1 MGVNNDLTNTY
12 FNKYSYIIFE
22 EIKAKT
28 MTNTE
33 NKDNFIPVVVMRDIV
48 VYPQMMAPIFI
59 SRKMSAIA
67 IENAILT
74 EDHYL
79 ILLAQKDPSLEEPEI
94 KDLYQAGVLIKAVQI
109 LKFPDGTIKALADGT
124 ERVKIVEIKK
134 ENDFYQ
140 AKYEVLQ
147 EIKQEDENTKALIN
161 LTIEKFKEYI
171 KKTTK
176 INVESFITLAEIKE
190 AGKLAD
196 IIATYLSIELPEKQ
210 KILEV
215 MNTYERLEEVSKILA
230 KELELLG
237 IEETIQEKVKFSLGK
252 TQKEFLLREKLRA
265 IKQELGTEEGL
276 DESEELRK
284 KIEDAKVPQKVKEQL
299 LKEVRKLEKM
309 SFYSAETSVVRTYV
323 DTVLELPWSKHSKDM
338 LDIKRAQ
345 KILDEDHYGLKD
357 AKERI
362 LEFLAVKKLSKEPQA
377 TIICLAGP
385 PGVGKTSLA
394 KSIARSLNK
403 KFSQV
408 SLGGINDESEI
419 RGHRRTYI
427 GAMPGRIIRAI
438 QNAGTKNPV
447 ILLDEIEKMLPSH
460 MGDPTAAMLEVLD
473 PSQNSHYT
481 DHYIDLEF
489 DLSEVFFIATANTV
503 ENLYKPLKDRLEI
516 IYLPGYTEEEKLNI
530 AQKYLIPRQFKV
542 NGIKE
547 GKLEITEEALREII
561 NKYTRE
567 SGVREIERNIAKACR
582 KVAVEIVKNPD
593 IKIVLTSENI
603 TDYLGVYKYV
613 RQEAEKEPQVGLV
626 HGLAWT
632 EVGGELLEIEAS
644 IMPGNGKL
652 NLTGRL
658 GEIMKESAQAAFGYT
673 RSNYEKLKLPSNLQE
688 KYDVHIHAP
697 DGATPKDGPSAGI
710 ALTLAMISA
719 FTNRPVRSD
728 IAMTGEI
735 TLRGRILPIGGLK
748 EKCIAALRSGIKN
761 VIIPKANEKD
771 LEEFP
776 DYLKEKIDFK
786 AVENFDEVLEYA
798 LLEAIETVSSNGKGL
813 KSSKKEKEF
822 KF

>member
-1 MGVNNDLTNTY
+1 MTDID
-12 FNKYSYIIFE
+12 NKG
-22 EIKAKT
+22 K
-28 MTNTE
+28 
-33 NKDNFIPVVVMRDIV
+33 FIPVVVMRDIV

-59 SRKMSAIA
+59 SRKMSSIA

-74 EDHYL
+74 EDHHL
-79 ILLAQKDPSLEEPEI
+79 ILLAQKDPKIEEPEI
-94 KDLYQAGVLIKAVQI
+94 KDLYQAGILIKAVQ
-109 LKFPDGTIKALADGT
+109 LLRFPDGTIKALADGI
-124 ERVKIVEIKK
+124 ERVKIIEIIK
-134 ENDFYQ
+134 ENDYYK

-147 EIKQEDENTKALIN
+147 EIIQEDENTKALVN
-161 LTIEKFKEYI
+161 LTIDKFKEYI

-190 AGKLAD
+190 SGKLAD

-210 KILEV
+210 KILEIL
-215 MNTYERLEEVSKILA
+215 NTYERLEEVSKILA
-230 KELELLG
+230 KEIELLS
-237 IEETIQEKVKFSLGK
+237 IEETIQEKVKFKLGK
-252 TQKEFLLREKLRA
+252 TQKDFLLREKLRA
-265 IKQELGTEEGL
+265 IKEELGTEEGL
-276 DESEELRK
+276 DEAEELHRK
-284 KIEDAKVPQKVKEQL
+284 IDAAKVPQKVKEQL
-299 LKEVRKLEKM
+299 SKEVRKLERM

-323 DTVLELPWSKHSKDM
+323 DTVLELPWSKSSKDM
-338 LDIKRAQ
+338 LDINRAQ

-377 TIICLAGP
+377 AIICLAGP

-394 KSIARSLNK
+394 RSIARSLNR
-403 KFSQV
+403 KFAQV

-427 GAMPGRIIRAI
+427 GSMPGRIIRAI

-489 DLSEVFFIATANTV
+489 DLSDVFFIATANTV
-503 ENLYKPLKDRLEI
+503 EILYKPLKDRLEI
-516 IYLPGYTEEEKLNI
+516 IYLPGYTEEEKVNI

-547 GKLEITEEALREII
+547 DKLDITEAALREII

-567 SGVREIERNIAKACR
+567 AGVREVERNIAKACR
-582 KVAVEIVKNPD
+582 RVAVEIVKNPD
-593 IKIVLTSENI
+593 AKIVLTPENI

-613 RQEAEKEPQVGLV
+613 RQEAEKEPQIGLV

-632 EVGGELLEIEAS
+632 EAGGELLEIEAS

-658 GEIMKESAQAAFGYT
+658 GEIMKESAQTAFGYT
-673 RSNYEKLKLPSNLQE
+673 RSNYEKLKLASNLQE

-710 ALTLAMISA
+710 ALTLSMISA
-719 FTNRPVRSD
+719 FTKRPVRSD

-748 EKCIAALRSGIKN
+748 EKCIAALRNGIKN
-761 VIIPKANEKD
+761 IIIPKANEKD

-776 DYLKEKIDFK
+776 DYLKDKINFK
-786 AVENFDEVLEYA
+786 IVENFDEVLEYA
-798 LLEAIETVSSNGKGL
+798 LLNAVETVSSNGKGD
-813 KSSKKEKEF
+813 KNAKKEKEF

>member
-1 MGVNNDLTNTY
+1 MKNSALVFYYYEMT
-12 FNKYSYIIFE
+12 
-22 EIKAKT
+22 EIEK
-28 MTNTE
+28 
-33 NKDNFIPVVVMRDIV
+33 KDDFIPVVTMRDII

-59 SRKMSAIA
+59 SRKMSSIA
-67 IENAILT
+67 VENAILT
-74 EDHYL
+74 EDHYM
-79 ILLAQKDPSLEEPEI
+79 ILLAQKDPSIDEPELS
-94 KDLYQAGVLIKAVQI
+94 DLYSVGMLVKVVQI
-109 LKFPDGTIKALADGT
+109 LKFPDGTVKALADGVN
-124 ERVKIVEIKK
+124 RVKITELMKEDFVKARYEILEEIKS
-134 ENDFYQ
+134 
-140 AKYEVLQ
+140 
-147 EIKQEDENTKALIN
+147 EDENTKALIN
-161 LTIEKFKEYI
+161 LTIDKFREYI

-196 IIATYLSIELPEKQ
+196 IIVTYLTVELPEKQ
-210 KILEV
+210 KILEILD
-215 MNTYERLEEVSKILA
+215 TYTRLEEVSKILS
-230 KELELLG
+230 KEIELLG
-237 IEETIQEKVKFSLGK
+237 IEETIQEKVKFRLGK
-252 TQKEFLLREKLRA
+252 TQKEFLLKEKLRA
-265 IKQELGTEEGL
+265 IKEELGAEGGQDETEEL
-276 DESEELRK
+276 YE
-284 KIEDAKVPQKVKEQL
+284 KINKAKVPQKVKEAL
-299 LKEVRKLEKM
+299 TKEVKKLEKM
-309 SFYSAETSVVRTYV
+309 VFYSAETSVVRTYV
-323 DTVLELPWSKHSKDM
+323 DTVLELPWCNRTKDT
-338 LDIKRAQ
+338 LDINEAE

-362 LEFLAVKKLSKEPQA
+362 LEFLAVRKLSKEPQA
-377 TIICLAGP
+377 NIICFAGP

-394 KSIARSLNK
+394 RSIARSLNR

-427 GAMPGRIIRAI
+427 GAMPGRIIRAV

-473 PSQNSHYT
+473 PVQNCHFT
-481 DHYIDLEF
+481 DHYIDLEY

-503 ENLYKPLKDRLEI
+503 ETLYKPLRDRLEI
-516 IYLPGYTEEEKLNI
+516 INLPGYTEEEKLNI
-530 AQKYLIPRQFKV
+530 AKKYLIPRQLKV
-542 NGIKE
+542 NGVNQ
-547 GKLEITEEALREII
+547 GQLEFPDNALSEII

-567 SGVREIERNIAKACR
+567 SGVRELERNIAKACR

-593 IKIVLTSENI
+593 TKITLLPENI

-613 RQEAEKEPQVGLV
+613 RQEAEKEPQIGLV

-632 EVGGELLEIEAS
+632 EAGGEILEIEAS
-644 IMPGNGKL
+644 IMPGKGKL

-658 GEIMKESAQAAFGYT
+658 GEIMKESAETAFGYT
-673 RSNYEKLKLPSNLQE
+673 RSNYDTLGLPSDIQE

-710 ALTLAMISA
+710 ALTLAVISA
-719 FTNRPVRSD
+719 FTKHPVRSD

-748 EKCIAALRSGIKN
+748 EKCIAALRSGITN

-771 LEEFP
+771 LQEFP
-776 DYLKEKIDFK
+776 DYLKDKINFK
-786 AVENFDEVLEYA
+786 IVENFDEVLDYA
-798 LLEAIETVSSNGKGL
+798 LLDAQESPNSNGRG
-813 KSSKKEKEF
+813 SKKSESKVII
-822 KF
+822 

>member
-1 MGVNNDLTNTY
+1 MANINT
-12 FNKYSYIIFE
+12 
-22 EIKAKT
+22 
-28 MTNTE
+28 
-33 NKDNFIPVVVMRDIV
+33 KDDFIPVVIMRDIV

-67 IENAILT
+67 VENAILT
-74 EDHYL
+74 EEHHL
-79 ILLAQKDPSLEEPEI
+79 ILLAQKDYATENPEI
-94 KDLYQAGVLIKAVQI
+94 KDLYQVGVLIKAVQL
-109 LKFPDGTIKALADGT
+109 LKFPDGTIKALADGI
-124 ERVKIVEIKK
+124 ERVKIIEIVK
-134 ENDFYQ
+134 ENDFY
-140 AKYEVLQ
+140 KSRYEVL
-147 EIKQEDENTKALIN
+147 EELKVEDESTKSLIS
-161 LTIEKFKEYI
+161 LTIDKFKEYI

-176 INVESFITLAEIKE
+176 INIESFITLSEIKE
-190 AGKLAD
+190 SGKLAD

-210 KILEV
+210 KILETL
-215 MNTYERLEEVSKILA
+215 NTRERLEEVSKILS
-230 KELELLG
+230 KEIELLS
-237 IEETIQEKVKFSLGK
+237 IEEAIQEKVKFKLGK

-265 IKQELGTEEGL
+265 IKEELGSEEGL
-276 DESEELRK
+276 DEAEELRE
-284 KIEDAKVPQKVKEQL
+284 KIETAKIPQKVKEQL
-299 LKEVRKLEKM
+299 LKEIRKLGKIA
-309 SFYSAETSVVRTYV
+309 FYSAETSVIRTYV
-323 DTVLELPWSKHSKDM
+323 DTVVELPWSKNSKDM

-377 TIICLAGP
+377 TIICLVGP

-394 KSIARSLNK
+394 KSISRSLNK
-403 KFSQV
+403 KFAQV

-473 PSQNSHYT
+473 PSQNSHFT

-489 DLSEVFFIATANTV
+489 DLSEVFFIATANSV
-503 ENLYKPLKDRLEI
+503 ETLYKPLRDRLEI
-516 IYLPGYTEEEKLNI
+516 IYLPGYTEEEKVNI
-530 AQKYLIPRQFKV
+530 AQKYLIPRQFKI

-547 GKLEITEEALREII
+547 DQLEINETALREII

-582 KVAVEIVKNPD
+582 KVAVEIVKNPH
-593 IKIVLTSENI
+593 IHIVLTSENI
-603 TDYLGVYKYV
+603 TDYLGVYKYA
-613 RQEAEKEPQVGLV
+613 RQETEKEPQIGLV

-644 IMPGNGKL
+644 VMPGNGKL
-652 NLTGRL
+652 SLTGRL
-658 GEIMKESAQAAFGYT
+658 GEIMKESAQTAFSYT
-673 RSNYEKLKLPSNLQE
+673 RSNYEKLKLPPNLQE
-688 KYDVHIHAP
+688 KYDIHIHAP
-697 DGATPKDGPSAGI
+697 DGATSKEGPSAGI

-719 FTNRPVRSD
+719 FTKRPVRSD

-735 TLRGRILPIGGLK
+735 TLRGRILQIGGLK
-748 EKCIAALRSGIKN
+748 EKCIAALRSGINN
-761 VIIPKANEKD
+761 VIIPKANEKE

-776 DYLKEKIDFK
+776 DYLKGKINFK
-786 AVENFDEVLEYA
+786 IVENFDEVLEYA
-798 LLEAIETVSSNGKGL
+798 LSDTPEPLSHNGKGD
-813 KSSKKEKEF
+813 KNAKKLKEF

>member
-1 MGVNNDLTNTY
+1 M
-12 FNKYSYIIFE
+12 
-22 EIKAKT
+22 
-28 MTNTE
+28 
-33 NKDNFIPVVVMRDIV
+33 
-48 VYPQMMAPIFI
+48 
-59 SRKMSAIA
+59 
-67 IENAILT
+67 
-74 EDHYL
+74 
-79 ILLAQKDPSLEEPEI
+79 
-94 KDLYQAGVLIKAVQI
+94 
-109 LKFPDGTIKALADGT
+109 
-124 ERVKIVEIKK
+124 
-134 ENDFYQ
+134 
-140 AKYEVLQ
+140 
-147 EIKQEDENTKALIN
+147 
-161 LTIEKFKEYI
+161 
-171 KKTTK
+171 
-176 INVESFITLAEIKE
+176 
-190 AGKLAD
+190 
-196 IIATYLSIELPEKQ
+196 
-210 KILEV
+210 
-215 MNTYERLEEVSKILA
+215 
-230 KELELLG
+230 
-237 IEETIQEKVKFSLGK
+237 
-252 TQKEFLLREKLRA
+252 RA
-265 IKQELGTEEGL
+265 IKEELGTGEGL
-276 DESEELRK
+276 DESEELLE
-284 KIEDAKVPQKVKEQL
+284 KIQNAKVPQKVKEQL
-299 LKEVRKLEKM
+299 LKEVKKLEKM

-323 DTVLELPWSKHSKDM
+323 DTILELPWSKHSKDM

-394 KSIARSLNK
+394 RSIARSLNK
-403 KFSQV
+403 KFAQV

-427 GAMPGRIIRAI
+427 GSMPGRIIRAI

-473 PSQNSHYT
+473 PAQNCHFT

-489 DLSEVFFIATANTV
+489 DLSEVFFVATANTV

-530 AQKYLIPRQFKV
+530 AKKYLIPRQFKT

-547 GKLEITEEALREII
+547 SKLEITEAALSEII

-567 SGVREIERNIAKACR
+567 SGVRELERNIAKACR
-582 KVAVEIVKNPD
+582 KVAVEIVKNSD
-593 IKIVLTSENI
+593 INIILTPENI

-613 RQEAEKEPQVGLV
+613 RQEAEKEPQIGLV

-644 IMPGNGKL
+644 IMPGKGKL

-658 GEIMKESAQAAFGYT
+658 GEVMKESAQTAFSYT
-673 RSNYEKLKLPSNLQE
+673 RSNYEKLGLPSDLQE

-697 DGATPKDGPSAGI
+697 DGATSKEGPSAGI

-719 FTNRPVRSD
+719 FTKRPVRPD

-771 LEEFP
+771 LQEFP
-776 DYLKEKIDFK
+776 DYLKDKINFK
-786 AVENFDEVLEYA
+786 AVENFDEVLEYT
-798 LLEAIETVSSNGKGL
+798 LLKAIEPISSNGKGD
-813 KSSKKEKEF
+813 KKSKKSIVV
-822 KF
+822 

>member
-1 MGVNNDLTNTY
+1 
-12 FNKYSYIIFE
+12 
-22 EIKAKT
+22 

>member
-1 MGVNNDLTNTY
+1 
-12 FNKYSYIIFE
+12 
-22 EIKAKT
+22 
-28 MTNTE
+28 MTNAE
-33 NKDNFIPVVVMRDIV
+33 NKNNFIPVVVMRDIV

-74 EDHYL
+74 ENHHL
-79 ILLAQKDPSLEEPEI
+79 ILLAQKDPAIEEPEI
-94 KDLYQAGVLIKAVQI
+94 KDLYQSGILIKAVQL
-109 LKFPDGTIKALADGT
+109 LKFPDGTIKALADGV
-124 ERVKIVEIKK
+124 ERVKIIEIVK
-134 ENDFYQ
+134 ENDYYK

-147 EIKQEDENTKALIN
+147 EIIQEDENTKALIS
-161 LTIEKFKEYI
+161 LTIDKFRDYI

-190 AGKLAD
+190 SGKLAD

-210 KILEV
+210 KILEIL
-215 MNTYERLEEVSKILA
+215 NTYERLEEVSKILA
-230 KELELLG
+230 KEIELLS
-237 IEETIQEKVKFSLGK
+237 IEETIQEKVKFKLGK
-252 TQKEFLLREKLRA
+252 TQKDFLLREKLRA
-265 IKQELGTEEGL
+265 IKEELGTEEGL
-276 DESEELRK
+276 DEAEELRQ
-284 KIEDAKVPQKVKEQL
+284 KIEAAKIPPKVKEQL
-299 LKEVRKLEKM
+299 LKEIRKLEKI

-338 LDIKRAQ
+338 LDINRAQ

-377 TIICLAGP
+377 AIICLAGP

-394 KSIARSLNK
+394 KSIARSLNR

-427 GAMPGRIIRAI
+427 GSMPGRIIRAI

-503 ENLYKPLKDRLEI
+503 ETLYKPLKDRLEI
-516 IYLPGYTEEEKLNI
+516 IYLPGYTEEEKVNI

-542 NGIKE
+542 NGIKKD
-547 GKLEITEEALREII
+547 KLEITEAALREII

-593 IKIVLTSENI
+593 VNIVLTPENI
-603 TDYLGVYKYV
+603 ADYLGVYKYI
-613 RQEAEKEPQVGLV
+613 RQEAEKEPQIGLA

-644 IMPGNGKL
+644 VMPGNGKL

-658 GEIMKESAQAAFGYT
+658 GEIMKESAQTAFSYT
-673 RSNYEKLKLPSNLQE
+673 RSNYKKLKLPSDLQE
-688 KYDVHIHAP
+688 KYDAHIHAP
-697 DGATPKDGPSAGI
+697 DGATSKEGPSAGI

-719 FTNRPVRSD
+719 FTKRPIRSD

-748 EKCIAALRSGIKN
+748 EKCIAALRNGISN

-771 LEEFP
+771 LAEFP
-776 DYLKEKIDFK
+776 DYLKDKINFK
-786 AVENFDEVLEYA
+786 IVENFDEVLEYA
-798 LLEAIETVSSNGKGL
+798 LLEANEEVSSNGKGD
-813 KSSKKEKEF
+813 KSAEKEF